1 MPKAVEVSGLRKSYG
16 PVHAVRDVG
25 FTVGYGEIVALLG
38 PNGAGKT
45 TTLEI
50 LEGFRARDGGTAEV
64 LGYDPGERSSAREL
78 RERTGLVLQDVAVEP
93 YLTVRETIARAAG
106 YYRAP
111 RGVAEVIGLAGLT
124 GLERRKVRSLSGGQ
138 KRRLDLALGLIGNP
152 ALLYLDEPTT
162 GFDPAARRDA
172 WQLVRGLRT
181 AGMTILLTTH
191 DMDEAQALADRVVL
205 LSGGLV
211 VAAGEPAALG
221 GRDAE
226 RARIS
231 FRLPAGYTPADLPV
245 SSHSANG
252 MVVVETD
259 APTQALHQLTHWAI
273 GHGHVLAG
281 LTVERP
287 SLEDVYLELTHEG
300 APARAPERI
309 TRGPP
314 PLPSAGVLAV
324 RPARWQARAATC
336 ACWLIRCGTSSCRSG
351 GTRRAPYSPS
361 SSRSCS
367 WSSWARSSAGPE
379 RARTLAGCPRCSI
392 TCRRSPRCRCSAR
405 ATASSRSPS
414 RPAGRPGYSSGSG
427 RRRCP
432 RGPTSAGCSPTA

>member
-1 MPKAVEVSGLRKSYG
+1 MRTEVTARPHAVEVSGLRKSYG
-16 PVHAVRDVG
+16 RVHAVRDVG

-50 LEGFRARDGGTAEV
+50 LEGFRTRDGGTAEV

-78 RERTGLVLQDVAVEP
+78 RERTGLVLQDIAVEP

-111 RGVAEVIGLAGLT
+111 RGVAEVIGLVGLA

-172 WQLVRGLRT
+172 WQLVRGLRA

-205 LSGGLV
+205 LSSGVV
-211 VAAGEPAALG
+211 VAVGEPATLG

-231 FRLPAGYTPADLPV
+231 FRLPAGYTAADLPV
-245 SSHSANG
+245 PSQAANG
-252 MVVVETD
+252 MVAVETG
-259 APTQALHQLTHWAI
+259 APTQALHQLTDWAI
-273 GHGHVLAG
+273 RHGQVLAG

-287 SLEDVYLELTHEG
+287 SLEDVYLELTREG

-309 TRGPP
+309 MR
-314 PLPSAGVLAV
+314 
-324 RPARWQARAATC
+324 
-336 ACWLIRCGTSSCRSG
+336 
-351 GTRRAPYSPS
+351 
-361 SSRSCS
+361 
-367 WSSWARSSAGPE
+367 
-379 RARTLAGCPRCSI
+379 
-392 TCRRSPRCRCSAR
+392 
-405 ATASSRSPS
+405 
-414 RPAGRPGYSSGSG
+414 
-427 RRRCP
+427 
-432 RGPTSAGCSPTA
+432 

>member
-1 MPKAVEVSGLRKSYG
+1 MPNAVEVSGLRKSYG
-16 PVHAVRDVG
+16 RVDAVRDVG

-78 RERTGLVLQDVAVEP
+78 RERTGLVLQDIAVEP
-93 YLTVRETIARAAG
+93 YLTVRETIARSAG
-106 YYRAP
+106 YYREP

-138 KRRLDLALGLIGNP
+138 KRRLDLALGLIGDP

-172 WQLVRGLRT
+172 WQLVRGLRA

-205 LSGGLV
+205 LSGGVV
-211 VAAGEPAALG
+211 VASGEPAALG

-231 FRLPAGYTPADLPV
+231 FRLPAGCAAADLPV
-245 SSHSANG
+245 PSHQADG

-259 APTQALHQLTHWAI
+259 APTPVLHRLTDWAI
-273 GHGHVLAG
+273 TRGHPLNG
-281 LTVERP
+281 LTVQRP

-300 APARAPERI
+300 APSRAPERS
-309 TRGPP
+309 TR
-314 PLPSAGVLAV
+314 
-324 RPARWQARAATC
+324 
-336 ACWLIRCGTSSCRSG
+336 
-351 GTRRAPYSPS
+351 
-361 SSRSCS
+361 
-367 WSSWARSSAGPE
+367 
-379 RARTLAGCPRCSI
+379 
-392 TCRRSPRCRCSAR
+392 
-405 ATASSRSPS
+405 
-414 RPAGRPGYSSGSG
+414 
-427 RRRCP
+427 
-432 RGPTSAGCSPTA
+432 